1 MHECI
6 INGCQILCKQLHFYF
21 YVYFEDLPQA
31 KNPRALCQ
39 GNSPNFICSHDPM
52 EIFLFYEI
60 GKKWRN
66 KKRVVYVRG
75 PCTHALSWGLGTS
88 SSSRPWV
95 PLPQENTLGHEPLLQ
110 QNHLDNIM
118 TQALG
123 ENDNFLGMFT
133 VVNID
138 DYTNLGFNFY
148 VVKWGNIDFEKL
160 LI

>member
-1 MHECI
+1 
-6 INGCQILCKQLHFYF
+6 
-21 YVYFEDLPQA
+21 
-31 KNPRALCQ
+31 
-39 GNSPNFICSHDPM
+39 
-52 EIFLFYEI
+52 
-60 GKKWRN
+60 
-66 KKRVVYVRG
+66 
-75 PCTHALSWGLGTS
+75 
-88 SSSRPWV
+88 V